1 MGTMRKMMIA
11 APLGA
16 APSNISIHLS
26 SPTLTDWLATGAS
39 LLAAVA
45 TVSLVIFAWRQIKAM
60 RQQTDIV
67 SRQWHP
73 LVYAHEGE
81 SPGADPDLESGD
93 PFGCFYYLRNDGL
106 GPALNIEHGV
116 EVWGQVWPFG
126 GQQTRQFRTIQP
138 GASIPPV
145 ANGEEVPD
153 DLIVKHIPEHSF
165 YADDEVPEEVVY
177 WCRYESLF
185 GERWET
191 RNSSDSTKPPEIRR
205 LTHAAQ

>member
-1 MGTMRKMMIA
+1 MVID
-11 APLGA
+11 PPIGA
-16 APSNISIHLS
+16 GSSNISIHLS

-45 TVSLVIFAWRQIKAM
+45 TVSLVVFAWRQIKAM
-60 RQQTDIV
+60 RQQTDIA

-81 SPGADPDLESGD
+81 PPGEDPDLDSD
-93 PFGCFYYLRNDGL
+93 DHIGCFYYLRNDGL

-116 EVWGQVWPFG
+116 EVWGQVWAFG
-126 GQQTRQFRTIQP
+126 GHQTRQFRTIQP
-138 GASIPPV
+138 GASIPP
-145 ANGEEVPD
+145 AMNGEEIPG
-153 DLIVKHIPEHSF
+153 DLIVKHIPENNF
-165 YADDEVPEEVVY
+165 YPDDEKPEEVVY

-191 RNSSDSTKPPEIRR
+191 RNSSDPTKPPEIRR
-205 LTHAAQ
+205 LARAA

>member
-1 MGTMRKMMIA
+1 MPRMV
-11 APLGA
+11 LNSLVGA
-16 APSNISIHLS
+16 ARSNISIHLN
-26 SPTLTDWLATGAS
+26 SPTLTDWLATSAS

-81 SPGADPDLESGD
+81 PPGADPDLDGD
-93 PFGCFYYLRNDGL
+93 DHIGCFYYLRNDGL

-116 EVWGQVWPFG
+116 EVWGHTWPFG
-126 GQQTRQFRTIQP
+126 GQQARQFRTIQP
-138 GASIPPV
+138 GASIPP
-145 ANGEEVPD
+145 ATSADEAPD
-153 DLIVKHIPEHSF
+153 DLIVKHIPENSF
-165 YADDEVPEEVVY
+165 YPDDEVPEEVVY

-191 RNSSDSTKPPEIRR
+191 RNSSDPTKPPEIRR
-205 LTHAAQ
+205 LTQAAD